1 MKKLVSL
8 LLVVTIILSL
18 GITALAAGSPV
29 GPQPRVNTNTGLGLY
44 DANDKKI
51 GTVPAKDIVK
61 LNVGGADQLDEA
73 DKEAFL
79 AAYEEA
85 KNTEGKIVRHF
96 FWLDIPEEYKNMD
109 GFGYAKYTFGSR
121 GQNVTVTVNGKD
133 MEVVKLGH
141 GQYYAKLTEFGI
153 VSIISD

>member
-1 MKKLVSL
+1 
-8 LLVVTIILSL
+8 
-18 GITALAAGSPV
+18 
-29 GPQPRVNTNTGLGLY
+29 
-44 DANDKKI
+44 
-51 GTVPAKDIVK
+51 
-61 LNVGGADQLDEA
+61 
-73 DKEAFL
+73 
-79 AAYEEA
+79 
-85 KNTEGKIVRHF
+85 
-96 FWLDIPEEYKNMD
+96 MD